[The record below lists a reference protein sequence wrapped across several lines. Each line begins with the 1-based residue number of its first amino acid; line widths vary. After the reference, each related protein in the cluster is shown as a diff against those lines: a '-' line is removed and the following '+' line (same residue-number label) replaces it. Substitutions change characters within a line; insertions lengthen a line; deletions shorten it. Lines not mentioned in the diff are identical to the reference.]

1 MMTQQ
6 GLVLEQLLSG
16 QFICEVSDEEAWRY
30 LQTDSNT
37 QKIETQ
43 LNLLNRTLATAAE
56 GEVFYA
62 AYRSLADKERKVLS
76 GQFQD
81 VANNLL
87 PLVEWLLLVQ
97 EAAGNDMPLSRGMPI
112 RLNELQTVIEDT
124 PAFAEQIEKI
134 SRYRLFNSTSTTLDG
149 QIKQVFKRLVDLGY
163 LLKPNPEKQLFIATG
178 KIDYLFEVLRFIDDA
193 ENLSLSQQAEMAA
206 KQESLL

>member
-30 LQTDSNT
+30 LSGESNA

-56 GEVFYA
+56 GEVYYA
-62 AYRSLADKERKVLS
+62 AYQDLADKERKVLS
-76 GQFQD
+76 SQFQD

-97 EAAGNDMPLSRGMPI
+97 EAAGSDMPVSRGLPI
-112 RLNELQTVIEDT
+112 RLNELQSVIEDT

-134 SRYRLFNSTSTTLDG
+134 SRYRLFGSTSTTLDG

-193 ENLSLSQQAEMAA
+193 ENLSLSQQAELAA

>member
-30 LQTDSNT
+30 LQGESNA
-37 QKIETQ
+37 QKIEAQ

-62 AYRSLADKERKVLS
+62 AYQDLADKERKVLTS
-76 GQFQD
+76 QFQD
-81 VANNLL
+81 IANNLL

-97 EAAGNDMPLSRGMPI
+97 EAAGSDMPVSRGLPI

-134 SRYRLFNSTSTTLDG
+134 SRYRLFGSTSTTLDG

>member
-1 MMTQQ
+1 MMSQQ

-16 QFICEVSDEEAWRY
+16 QFICEISDEEAWRY
-30 LQTDSNT
+30 LSGESNA
-37 QKIETQ
+37 QKIEAQ

-56 GEVFYA
+56 GEVYYA
-62 AYRSLADKERKVLS
+62 AYQDLADKERKVLS
-76 GQFQD
+76 SQFQE

-97 EAAGNDMPLSRGMPI
+97 EASGSDMPVSRGLPI

-124 PAFAEQIEKI
+124 PAFAEQIEKV
-134 SRYRLFNSTSTTLDG
+134 SRYRLFGSTSTTLDG

>member
-30 LQTDSNT
+30 LQTDNNI

-76 GQFQD
+76 SQFQD

>member
-30 LQTDSNT
+30 LQGESNA

-62 AYRSLADKERKVLS
+62 AYQDLADKERKVLS
-76 GQFQD
+76 SQFQD
-81 VANNLL
+81 IANNLL

-97 EAAGNDMPLSRGMPI
+97 EAAGSDMPVSRGLPI

-134 SRYRLFNSTSTTLDG
+134 SRYRLFGSTSTTLDG

>member
-30 LQTDSNT
+30 LQGESNA

-62 AYRSLADKERKVLS
+62 AYQDLADKERKVLTS
-76 GQFQD
+76 QFQD
-81 VANNLL
+81 IANNLL

-97 EAAGNDMPLSRGMPI
+97 EAAGSDMPVSRGLPI

-134 SRYRLFNSTSTTLDG
+134 SRYRLFGSTSTTLDG